1 LNLLQVG
8 ERFHPLFWILGLENE
23 QFHTLCLEI
32 VIADLVRRSDSNFN
46 DRPLRRGGSREEHVP
61 IRFPGVSARDVY
73 REMNAAALVELQ
85 PAKVIQSHPV
95 WAFRGCLELEDR
107 FG

>member
-46 DRPLRRGGSREEHVP
+46 DRPLRWGGSREEHIP
-61 IRFPGVSARDVY
+61 IWFPGVPARDVY
-73 REMNAAALVELQ
+73 REMDTAALVELQ
-85 PAKVIQSHPV
+85 PAEMFQPHPV
-95 WAFRGCLELEDR
+95 WAFGGRLELEDR
-107 FG
+107 LG